1 MTQNLNLSGAVDL
14 GALAAKRKQEELSA
28 QEPTTTSD
36 SNFILEITEANFEQ
50 EVILRSQTVPVI
62 LDFWAHWCEPCKQL
76 SPILEKLARE
86 DAGRWILA
94 KVNVDDEQ
102 QIAAAFQI
110 QSIPSLFAV
119 LGGQPVPL
127 PPGAHPEHQMRS
139 IVDAVLAKAKEIG
152 MPSDFQESEAEV
164 IAEPL
169 DPELQKAQD
178 ALDAGDWDLA
188 IATYKQIL
196 AQKPTDALA
205 RIGLLNVELFKRLDG
220 VDYDEAISQAGDSL
234 TSQLLAADAQF
245 MLGEWESA
253 FNRLIEQVRS
263 RQDSE
268 REHAKAR
275 LLELF
280 EIAGPNEAT
289 VIKARVQ
296 LTSALF

>member
-1 MTQNLNLSGAVDL
+1 MTQNLNLSGAIDL
-14 GALAAKRKQEELSA
+14 GALAAKRKQEELAVQAS
-28 QEPTTTSD
+28 TSTSD
-36 SNFILEITEANFEQ
+36 ASFIVEITAANFEQ

-62 LDFWAHWCEPCKQL
+62 LDFWAEWCEPCKQL

-94 KVNVDDEQ
+94 KVNVDVEQ

-152 MPSDFQESEAEV
+152 MPSDFEPPTEMEV
-164 IAEPL
+164 AEPL

-196 AQKPTDALA
+196 TQKPTDALA

-220 VDYDEAISQAGDSL
+220 LDYDQVISAAGATL
-234 TSQLLAADAQF
+234 ESQLLAADALF

-253 FNRLIEQVRS
+253 FTNLITQVRD
-263 RQDSE
+263 RDGSE
-268 REHAKAR
+268 RDLAKAR